1 MKRFITLE
9 DINIYNEND
18 LKKKH
23 RHGYNIGDLL
33 NMPNLSD
40 SWKDTPHQDETILR
54 TMNLVGNTTK
64 SSILSFY
71 CNNRKSSDSI
81 PDVELIK
88 KSVIQFTDNNK
99 HLYFEIL
106 NQVKDPNTLC
116 VHVRNGDIKTEE
128 SHINLIE
135 KMSEKYEKV
144 IILSGI
150 HSDESYVDDNYK
162 KTNFLN
168 TINSILNKNNNIF
181 IYLDKPDIHLSL
193 MMYAS
198 NLLLHKGGFS
208 CLGSIISTGNL
219 FITDHFHYENKYNW
233 KKKVNKEYIKI

>member
-99 HLYFEIL
+99 HLY
-106 NQVKDPNTLC
+106 N
-116 VHVRNGDIKTEE
+116 
-128 SHINLIE
+128 
-135 KMSEKYEKV
+135 
-144 IILSGI
+144 
-150 HSDESYVDDNYK
+150 
-162 KTNFLN
+162 
-168 TINSILNKNNNIF
+168 
-181 IYLDKPDIHLSL
+181 
-193 MMYAS
+193 
-198 NLLLHKGGFS
+198 
-208 CLGSIISTGNL
+208 
-219 FITDHFHYENKYNW
+219 
-233 KKKVNKEYIKI
+233 